1 MLAICL
7 GLLIGSGGSVW
18 ADKPR
23 IAVLGLEAAPAAGGL
38 IDPAAQLVAK
48 EITREL
54 RQRVQTPAC
63 PYVMAPN
70 SSQELLDEKILM
82 SCDTEAADCMVVIGA
97 GLASDVVLYGRVD
110 RRGES
115 FRVSLK
121 LLDVKRRTVQPAIDE
136 VPVGAAVSGVSR
148 RLYNKLIGDGPR
160 SDGTLLVR
168 ARSDT
173 GAAVRGGMVKVDDEP
188 RGQLT
193 GGKLIVTEVIDG
205 QHSVAIEVPGHRRF
219 EEIVMVHGGT
229 QATIDALLHATEPA
243 PPERPERPERPDA
256 PVAPGRPSP
265 LWKLAAGAGVAIAL
279 GGGGFAFY
287 SYDREVNHNSPRFQ
301 VAIDPLTGKQY
312 QKFSAPDSSDC
323 GKTSDKI
330 TGERHTVFPGEN
342 RGIFDRACTW
352 HTRTY
357 LGIGVAAVGGL
368 VAIGSLIMM
377 SRDPGP
383 PDRPVTGARARQSER
398 ARRSELGIIPIV
410 TPELAG
416 AQLSLDW

>member
-1 MLAICL
+1 MLRGLAIWL
-7 GLLIGSGGSVW
+7 GMLICSGGSAW

-23 IAVLGLEAAPAAGGL
+23 IAVLGLEAAPAGGL

-63 PYVMAPN
+63 PYTMAPN
-70 SSQELLDEKILM
+70 SSKELLDEKLLM

-136 VPVGAAVSGVSR
+136 TPVGAAVSGVSR
-148 RLYNKLIGDGPR
+148 RLYNKLIGDGPG

-205 QHSVAIEVPGHRRF
+205 QHSVAIEVPRHRRF
-219 EEIVMVHGGT
+219 EEIVMVRGGA

-243 PPERPERPERPDA
+243 PPERPET
-256 PVAPGRPSP
+256 PVAPGRPSR
-265 LWKLAAGAGVAIAL
+265 LWKVAAGAGVAIAL

-287 SYDREVNHNSPRFQ
+287 SYDREVNHNSPRFR
-301 VAIDPLTGKQY
+301 VAVDPLTGKSY

-323 GKTSDKI
+323 GKTDDQI
-330 TGERHTVFPGEN
+330 TSERHTVFPDEN

-383 PDRPVTGARARQSER
+383 PDRPVTGARAR
-398 ARRSELGIIPIV
+398 RSELAILPIV

-416 AQLSLDW
+416 AQLSLAW